1 MSIQEPIDELTEQVG
16 RAVLDSAF
24 AVHSELGPG
33 LVESIYETCIQIEL
47 ERRGVSYARQHVI
60 PLRYRDVDA
69 KRELRIDFLVADCV
83 ILELKAI
90 EKLLP
95 IHVAQLLTY
104 MKLSGRRLGY
114 LINFN
119 TVHLK
124 TGIRRV
130 VL

>member
-1 MSIQEPIDELTEQVG
+1 MSVQEPIDEFTEQIG
-16 RAVLDSAF
+16 RAVLDSVF

-33 LVESIYETCIQIEL
+33 LLESIYETCVQIEL
-47 ERRGVSYARQHVI
+47 ERRGISYARQHVV
-60 PLRYRDVDA
+60 PFRYRDVDA
-69 KRELRIDFLVADCV
+69 KRELRIDFLVAGRV
-83 ILELKAI
+83 IVELKSI

-95 IHVAQLLTY
+95 IHAAQLLTY
-104 MKLSGRRLGY
+104 LKLSGTRLGY